1 MSANAPTA
9 VVRAELTKIGTVRS
23 TLVPLVIAV
32 VVSVGI
38 GVLNG
43 ASARSAIDKKSNLL
57 RSDFNPVDAGFVGVQ
72 FGQLALIAFAVLLV
86 CTEYGSG
93 MIRTSLAA
101 VPERGLF
108 YLAKITAA
116 ATVALLVSVP
126 TAFLAFLAS
135 QRALGP
141 HGVELSHPGAV
152 RAVLGACLYLTLMCL
167 FSVGVATMLRSTALA
182 LSLLFAFV
190 FVLSPVANAIPALR
204 TAARYLPDHAGA
216 EVMKADPG
224 ISPATGLLVL
234 AAWTTVALLAGYLT
248 LRSRDS

>member
-1 MSANAPTA
+1 MSSNAATA
-9 VVRAELTKIGTVRS
+9 VVRAELTKIRTVRS
-23 TLVPLVIAV
+23 TLVPLVVAL

-38 GVLNG
+38 GVLG
-43 ASARSAIDKKSNLL
+43 CASARSAIDRKSDML

-86 CTEYGSG
+86 CAEYGSG

-101 VPERGLF
+101 VPSRGLF

-116 ATVALLVSVP
+116 GTVALLVAVP
-126 TAFLAFLAS
+126 TTFLAFLAS
-135 QRALGP
+135 QTALGP
-141 HGVELSHPGAV
+141 HGVELSHPGAL

-167 FSVGVATMLRSTALA
+167 FSVGIATMLRSTALA

-190 FVLSPVANAIPALR
+190 FVLSPVANAVPALR

-224 ISPATGLLVL
+224 LSPATGLLIL
-234 AAWTTVALLAGYLT
+234 AAWAAVALSAGYLT